1 MKLKISP
8 LVAVMGVYFALS
20 GKIFLFISY
29 LTALALH
36 ELAHANKA
44 ARLGYVMNET
54 RLTPFGAALCGNFDG
69 MSPSDEIKIAI
80 AGPAF
85 NLFTGLVFT
94 GLWWT
99 FPELY
104 FFTRDFATANF
115 ALAAYNLVPAYPL
128 DGGRISFA
136 LMRRKIKSAHKIQ
149 SALGFA
155 FCALFCVIFA
165 FSLKGEPNPTL
176 LLAAAFTFTG
186 AAAPGKN
193 LVYRRLYDKL
203 YRSEKFARGLPVKI
217 FAVAKNTTVKRLKK
231 LMSPDYYSVFR
242 IAGERVTVTE
252 SDFDYTEPRLDEL
265 PVCRTEQYKKR
276 YSSKETDF

>member
-1 MKLKISP
+1 M
-8 LVAVMGVYFALS
+8 AVIGAYFALS

-29 LTALALH
+29 LAALALH
-36 ELAHANKA
+36 ELAHADKA
-44 ARLGYVMNET
+44 AKLGYVLNET
-54 RLTPFGAALCGNFDG
+54 RLTPFGAALCGNFEG
-69 MSPSDEIKIAI
+69 MSPSDEIKIAF

-128 DGGRISFA
+128 DGGRIAFA
-136 LMRRKIKSAHKIQ
+136 LMHRKIKCADKVQ
-149 SALGFA
+149 RAFGFA
-155 FCALFCVIFA
+155 FCVFFCVLFA
-165 FSLKGEPNPTL
+165 FSLRNEPNPTL

-186 AAAPGKN
+186 TTSQRKN
-193 LVYRRLYDKL
+193 LVFRRLYDKL
-203 YRSEKFARGLPVKI
+203 YRSEKFVRGLPVKF
-217 FAVAKNTTVKRLKK
+217 FAVSEKTTVRRLKK

-242 IAGERVTVTE
+242 IMGKSVTVTE
-252 SDFDYTEPRLDEL
+252 SDFDYTEPRSDEL
-265 PVCRTEQYKKR
+265 PVCRTEQYEKR
-276 YSSKETDF
+276 LSSKGDF